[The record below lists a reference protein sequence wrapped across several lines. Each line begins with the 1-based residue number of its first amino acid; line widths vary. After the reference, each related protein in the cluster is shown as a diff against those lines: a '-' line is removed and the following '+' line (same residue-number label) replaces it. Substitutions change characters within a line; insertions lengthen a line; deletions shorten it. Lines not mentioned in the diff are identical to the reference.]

1 MVCESTSSWLGVNRA
16 SLISFLGGSAQIESA
31 TSMRLSS
38 DEEDR
43 SPNER
48 KRSTRAFD
56 IADVVERG
64 CAREVATDFMVPL
77 KKASKLW
84 KFTVLRSPDRTEYK
98 LYANDGNFLM
108 VAKTNMEKRVVE
120 FFLYHPDT
128 ELFDSLDPAF
138 RMTYS
143 GEKKSWLLTK
153 VQCDCCVYRNR
164 NCECQE
170 LVSVEQYQ
178 EPVGEGLFNI
188 MLAHVPVM
196 SSNPARGICWSAK
209 HGLPSMSTLVNG
221 TEHEQATALENKKP
235 TWSEE
240 AGSLVLGFKGRSVIP
255 SAKNFQLVLS
265 SNKKDVVCQFGKVGP
280 QTFALDIK
288 YPLTTIQAF
297 AMGISTMFWE

>member
-1 MVCESTSSWLGVNRA
+1 MVCESNPSWVSAGRA
-16 SLISFLGGSAQIESA
+16 SLISFLGGAAQIESA

-38 DEEDR
+38 DDEDI
-43 SPNER
+43 SPSER

-84 KFTVLRSPDRTEYK
+84 KFTMMRSSDRTEFK

-108 VAKTNMEKRVVE
+108 AAKTNMEKRLVE

-128 ELFDSLDPAF
+128 DLFDSQDPAF
-138 RMTYS
+138 RMTFS

-153 VQCDCCVYRNR
+153 TQCDCCVYRNR

-170 LVSVEQYQ
+170 LVNVEQYQ

-188 MLAHVPVM
+188 MLAHVPALAK
-196 SSNPARGICWSAK
+196 NANRGICWSAK
-209 HGLPSMSTLVNG
+209 HGFPSLTTLVNG
-221 TEHEQATALENKKP
+221 EEHEQAVALENKKP
-235 TWSEE
+235 TWNDE
-240 AGSLVLGFKGRSVIP
+240 AGSLVLEFKGRSIIP

-265 SNKKDVVCQFGKVGP
+265 SNKKEVVCQFGKLGP
-280 QTFALDIK
+280 QTFAVDIK
-288 YPLTTIQAF
+288 YPITMIQAY